1 MALGNGDARERVEET
16 AATDG
21 RYAELSCELLDY
33 AKETLLVALR
43 FLEPALSRLAC
54 TPAPG
59 SLFAT
64 DGAAIYYDPERTVRA
79 FSEEPARLSRD
90 VLHMTLHCLFRHPF
104 SNAAFRPALWDLACD
119 VAVESCMN
127 DLGLSEISCRRAA
140 YQEPACAR
148 LCSDMPFITA
158 ESLYYRFADDGM
170 TDEEAIDL
178 RRAFFVDDHA
188 LWMRGTAARDA
199 QPAAEGGSDA
209 LFPQP
214 EAEGGPQTNA
224 RGKDA
229 RADDED
235 EDARDEAPDEGMR
248 DASDAAPEFADDALA
263 SMMLSYASAARVD
276 ALEAAESCYGAGGI
290 PSPDVAAM
298 GAPEPQQRTRPLPT
312 DSFNEAMQTHWREIS
327 LRADVALDDFS
338 QLWGAFSGEFF
349 MALKRSNT
357 ERVDYGEFLRR
368 FVSRDEQM
376 AVNDEEFDYVYYCY
390 GLERYGNMP
399 LIEPLEYADD
409 GRIRDFVIA
418 IDTSASTKGDTV
430 AAFVERTCDILE
442 DAGLFS
448 DALNLYLIQC
458 DAQVQDVARIASRAD
473 ARAWADGL
481 ELKGFGG
488 TDFRPVFSYIDD
500 LMDAG
505 ELAHLKGLL
514 YFTDGQGA
522 YPRMKPRYDVAF
534 VLTDEAY
541 IEEPDVPPWALRV
554 KIGSGEFRKG
564 NEEGMR

>member
-1 MALGNGDARERVEET
+1 MALGKHDDALDRVEERS
-16 AATDG
+16 AADG
-21 RYAELSCELLDY
+21 RCAELSCELLDY

-43 FLEPALSRLAC
+43 FLEPAISRLECA
-54 TPAPG
+54 PAPG

-90 VLHMTLHCLFRHPF
+90 VLHMTMHCLFRHPF

-119 VAVESCMN
+119 MAVESCMN
-127 DLGLSEISCRRAA
+127 DLGLSEIACRRVAQ
-140 YQEPACAR
+140 QEPICAR
-148 LCSDMPFITA
+148 VCAGMPFVTA
-158 ESLYYRFADDGM
+158 ESLYYRLVDEGVSDD
-170 TDEEAIDL
+170 EAIDL

-188 LWMRGTAARDA
+188 LWVRGTAARDA
-199 QPAAEGGSDA
+199 QPAAEGGSDG

-214 EAEGGPQTNA
+214 EADGAARANA
-224 RGKDA
+224 GGKDA
-229 RADDED
+229 RDDGD
-235 EDARDEAPDEGMR
+235 DVRDEAPDEGMR
-248 DASDAAPEFADDALA
+248 DPGDAAPEFADDALA

-276 ALEAAESCYGAGGI
+276 ALEAAESCYGAGGV

-298 GAPEPQQRTRPLPT
+298 GKPEPQQRTRPLPT
-312 DSFNEAMQTHWREIS
+312 DSFNEAMQTRWREIS

-338 QLWGAFSGEFF
+338 QLWGAFGGEFS
-349 MALKRSNT
+349 MALKRSNVDK
-357 ERVDYGEFLRR
+357 VDYGEFLRR

-390 GLERYGNMP
+390 GLQRYGNMP
-399 LIEPLEYADD
+399 LVEPLEYADD

-442 DAGLFS
+442 DAGMFS

-458 DAQVQDVARIASRAD
+458 DAQIQDVARIRSRAD

-481 ELKGFGG
+481 EIKGLGG

-522 YPRMKPRYDVAF
+522 YSRSKPRYDVAF

-541 IEEPDVPPWALRV
+541 VEEPDVPPWALRV
-554 KIGSGEFRKG
+554 KIGSGEFRTGDK
-564 NEEGMR
+564 EGMR

>member
-1 MALGNGDARERVEET
+1 MALGKHDGALDRVEERG
-16 AATDG
+16 AADG
-21 RYAELSCELLDY
+21 RCAELSCELLDY

-43 FLEPALSRLAC
+43 FLEPAISRLEC
-54 TPAPG
+54 VSAPG

-90 VLHMTLHCLFRHPF
+90 VLHMTMHCLFRHPF

-119 VAVESCMN
+119 MAVESCMN
-127 DLGLSEISCRRAA
+127 DLGLSEIACRRVAQ
-140 YQEPACAR
+140 QESICAR
-148 LCSDMPFITA
+148 LRASMPFVTA
-158 ESLYYRFADDGM
+158 ESLYYRLVDEGVA
-170 TDEEAIDL
+170 DEEAIDL

-199 QPAAEGGSDA
+199 QPAAEGGSDG
-209 LFPQP
+209 LFSQS
-214 EAEGGPQTNA
+214 EADGAARANA
-224 RGKDA
+224 GGKDA
-229 RADDED
+229 RDDGD
-235 EDARDEAPDEGMR
+235 DARDEAPDEGMR
-248 DASDAAPEFADDALA
+248 DPGDAAPEFADDALA
-263 SMMLSYASAARVD
+263 SMMLSYASATRAD
-276 ALEAAESCYGAGGI
+276 ALDAAESCYGAGGV

-312 DSFNEAMQTHWREIS
+312 DSFNEAMQTRWREIS

-338 QLWGAFSGEFF
+338 QLWGAFGGEFS
-349 MALKRSNT
+349 MALKRSNVDK
-357 ERVDYGEFLRR
+357 VDYGEFLRR

-390 GLERYGNMP
+390 GLQRYGNMP
-399 LIEPLEYADD
+399 LVEPLEYADD

-442 DAGLFS
+442 DAGMFS

-458 DAQVQDVARIASRAD
+458 DAQIQDVARITSRAD

-481 ELKGFGG
+481 EIKGLGG

-522 YPRMKPRYDVAF
+522 YPRSKPRYDVAF

-541 IEEPDVPPWALRV
+541 VEEPDVPPWALRV
-554 KIGSGEFRKG
+554 KIGSGEFRTGDK
-564 NEEGMR
+564 EGMR

>member
-1 MALGNGDARERVEET
+1 MALGKNDDARAGIEAQGLSNGRHT
-16 AATDG
+16 A
-21 RYAELSCELLDY
+21 LSCELIEY

-43 FLEPALSRLAC
+43 FLEPAISRLEC
-54 TPAPG
+54 VSAPG

-64 DGAAIYYDPERTVRA
+64 DGAAVYYDPELTVRS
-79 FSEEPARLSRD
+79 FSEEPARLARD
-90 VLHMTLHCLFRHPF
+90 ILHMTLHCLFRHPF
-104 SNAAFRPALWDLACD
+104 SNATFRPALWDLACD

-127 DLGLSEISCRRAA
+127 DLGLSEISCRRASF
-140 YQEPACAR
+140 QEPLYAR
-148 LCSDMPFITA
+148 LCADMPFITA
-158 ESLYYRFADDGM
+158 ESLYYRFLDDGIA
-170 TDEEAIDL
+170 DEEAIEL

-188 LWMRGTAARDA
+188 LWMRGTVVRDA
-199 QPAAEGGSDA
+199 QPAAQAGVGG

-214 EAEGGPQTNA
+214 EAEDAARTNA
-224 RGKDA
+224 GGKDA
-229 RADDED
+229 RDSDED
-235 EDARDEAPDEGMR
+235 VCDEALDEGMR
-248 DASDAAPEFADDALA
+248 DPGDVAPEFADDALA

-298 GAPEPQQRTRPLPT
+298 GMPEPQQRTRPLPT
-312 DSFNEAMQTHWREIS
+312 DSFNEAMQTQWREIS

-338 QLWGAFSGEFF
+338 QLWGAFGGEFS
-349 MALKRSNT
+349 MALKRSNVD
-357 ERVDYGEFLRR
+357 RVDYGEFLRR

-376 AVNDEEFDYVYYCY
+376 MVNDEEFDYVYYCY

-418 IDTSASTKGDTV
+418 IDTSASTKGETV

-458 DAQVQDVARIASRAD
+458 DAQIQDVARIASRAD

-481 ELKGFGG
+481 ERKASAAR
-488 TDFRPVFSYIDD
+488 TS
-500 LMDAG
+500 
-505 ELAHLKGLL
+505 
-514 YFTDGQGA
+514 
-522 YPRMKPRYDVAF
+522 
-534 VLTDEAY
+534 
-541 IEEPDVPPWALRV
+541 ALCSP
-554 KIGSGEFRKG
+554 ISTT
-564 NEEGMR
+564 

>member
-1 MALGNGDARERVEET
+1 MALGKHDGALDRVEERG
-16 AATDG
+16 AADG
-21 RYAELSCELLDY
+21 RCAELSCELLDY

-43 FLEPALSRLAC
+43 FLEPAISRLEC
-54 TPAPG
+54 VSAPG

-90 VLHMTLHCLFRHPF
+90 VLHMTMHCLFRHPF

-119 VAVESCMN
+119 MAVESCMN
-127 DLGLSEISCRRAA
+127 DLGLSEIACRRVAQ
-140 YQEPACAR
+140 QESICAR
-148 LCSDMPFITA
+148 LRASMPFVTA
-158 ESLYYRFADDGM
+158 ESLYYRLVDEGVA
-170 TDEEAIDL
+170 DEEAIDL

-199 QPAAEGGSDA
+199 QPAAEGGSDG
-209 LFPQP
+209 LFSQS
-214 EAEGGPQTNA
+214 EADGAARANAGGE
-224 RGKDA
+224 DA
-229 RADDED
+229 RDDSD
-235 EDARDEAPDEGMR
+235 DARDEAPDEGMR
-248 DASDAAPEFADDALA
+248 DPGDAAPEFADDALA
-263 SMMLSYASAARVD
+263 SMMLSYASATRAD
-276 ALEAAESCYGAGGI
+276 ALDAAESCYGAGGV

-312 DSFNEAMQTHWREIS
+312 DSFNEAMQTRWREIS

-338 QLWGAFSGEFF
+338 QLWGAFGGEFS
-349 MALKRSNT
+349 MALKRSNVDK
-357 ERVDYGEFLRR
+357 VDYGEFLRR

-390 GLERYGNMP
+390 GLQRYGNMP
-399 LIEPLEYADD
+399 LVEPLEYADD

-442 DAGLFS
+442 DAGMFS

-458 DAQVQDVARIASRAD
+458 DAQIQDVARITSRAD

-481 ELKGFGG
+481 EIKGLGG

-522 YPRMKPRYDVAF
+522 YPRSKPRYDVAF

-541 IEEPDVPPWALRV
+541 VEEPDVPPWALRV
-554 KIGSGEFRKG
+554 KIGSGEFRTGDK
-564 NEEGMR
+564 EGMR